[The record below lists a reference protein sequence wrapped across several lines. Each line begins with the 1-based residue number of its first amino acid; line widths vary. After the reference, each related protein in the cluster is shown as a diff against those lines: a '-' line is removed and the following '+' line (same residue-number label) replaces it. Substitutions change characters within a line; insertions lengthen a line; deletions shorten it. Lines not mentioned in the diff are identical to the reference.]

1 MKLTYENIA
10 KDCIRVNYNNQRLGE
25 FIMADDGYFLFFLDE
40 QRSGGFEAWI
50 LFALADELGRINKP
64 WDDQIKEDFKTGE
77 YKCAHTKTHWVD
89 DPTEP
94 HIGPSVEVCDICRM
108 SRKTWEQGESPWL
121 SVELCSECDQ
131 PCGDFGAPLSDAV
144 VICSR
149 CRK

>member
-1 MKLTYENIA
+1 MKLTYENIN
-10 KDCIRVNYNNQRLGE
+10 KYIYRVCFNNQRIGE
-25 FIMADDGYFLFFLDE
+25 LAVGDDGYFIFFADSDK
-40 QRSGGFEAWI
+40 RGGMEEW
-50 LFALADELGRINKP
+50 LLRELADELKRINKP
-64 WDDQIKEDFKTGE
+64 WDDQVNKDTGKL
-77 YKCAHTKTHWVD
+77 YCAHTKTHWVD

-108 SRKTWEQGESPWL
+108 SRKTWEQGETPWM